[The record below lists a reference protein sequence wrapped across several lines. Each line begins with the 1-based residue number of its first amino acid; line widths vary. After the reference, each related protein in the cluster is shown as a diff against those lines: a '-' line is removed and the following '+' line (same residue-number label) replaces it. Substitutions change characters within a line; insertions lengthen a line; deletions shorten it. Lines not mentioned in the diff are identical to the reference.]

1 MTDFHPTNGRFP
13 DSPYTRLAIAAAA
26 LIAATITNSG
36 PEYAAAFISL
46 AKDLLP
52 PGSHGPDRPQPTD
65 GEA

>member
-1 MTDFHPTNGRFP
+1 MTDFHLTNGRFP
-13 DSPYTRLAIAAAA
+13 DAPYLRLVIAAAA

-52 PGSHGPDRPQPTD
+52 PGSHDPDQPQPTD